1 MPAACLGLGLLLVA
15 ALDYGVGPWLPSGP
29 SGALVGTGGAHT
41 GGVHD
46 DAVRGPRGGGWRG
59 PPAHGLPGGPESA
72 QNGDAGPHCDGPA
85 GVRGPRRPAFL
96 EGVEIAGTHY
106 QAPEAEH
113 PVVQAIMHHMWA
125 EARKQWATHIE
136 VPAPAAVPV
145 PSAAPPGAVVPAL
158 PGDRPP
164 KTFPEWGPLVKRYNE
179 VTVAGEPRDFPT
191 NLLLGAEEVLARM
204 YFEHTKSKEYTA
216 VGLGEILQRRTFTA
230 AMEVN
235 PLAVRRHKEKGQAI
249 RIVDGALVHDRE
261 DPWNPR
267 GILGVI
273 DGIEAV
279 RWAWTLTG
287 VATEKGAAEYAQ
299 WWTSRARQR
308 PSQLEAITEYW
319 DAASRRLAMQ
329 MRLRRT
335 FEEVTAEIMKD
346 QAAFLD
352 ILSGRPPARQK
363 ISEGYNPPDPE
374 TDGQPGSTWPRAAPR

>member
-1 MPAACLGLGLLLVA
+1 MASPPGFPPVPAGPLSAPAAPTLASSMMTPFADLA
-15 ALDYGVGPWLPSGP
+15 AAAG
-29 SGALVGTGGAHT
+29 
-41 GGVHD
+41 
-46 DAVRGPRGGGWRG
+46 
-59 PPAHGLPGGPESA
+59 
-72 QNGDAGPHCDGPA
+72 AGPQLTAYLAARNLHRTATLALIATALPEFEDRV
-85 GVRGPRRPAFL
+85 VRPFL

-113 PVVQAIMHHMWA
+113 SVVQAIMHHMWA

-299 WWTSRARQR
+299 WWTSPLAPAEGRLRQR
-308 PSQLEAITEYW
+308 DGGESGGGDQAPGPSRRVCGPDDRGASLPRLFSDRRGDRPQRHPRQPLLALGGVCPG
-319 DAASRRLAMQ
+319 ASRRCAAGGLASC
-329 MRLRRT
+329 LR
-335 FEEVTAEIMKD
+335 
-346 QAAFLD
+346 
-352 ILSGRPPARQK
+352 
-363 ISEGYNPPDPE
+363 
-374 TDGQPGSTWPRAAPR
+374 TW